1 MSDTEEALPPF
12 DMGIKEFKKM
22 VRSNP
27 NLTKGEKNQAI
38 KAYKERVYERV
49 AEIKEKFNEVKVL
62 EGGDEATKQKTDL
75 PVGRE

>member
-1 MSDTEEALPPF
+1 MKDAEQSTPPF
-12 DMGIKEFKKM
+12 DMGIKDFKRM

-49 AEIKEKFNEVKVL
+49 EEIKKKFNEVKVL
-62 EGGDEATKQKTDL
+62 EGGEQDKEQASDL

>member
-1 MSDTEEALPPF
+1 MKDAEQSTPPF
-12 DMGIKEFKKM
+12 DMGIKDFKRM

-27 NLTKGEKNQAI
+27 NLSKGEKSQAI

-62 EGGDEATKQKTDL
+62 EGGEQDDNITK
-75 PVGRE
+75 